1 MQVFNTRNVASMSAD
16 VRQKIEWHHMLDL
29 YFDGYADLGP
39 SNPSALTRAANNA
52 KAILLYDLPL
62 PPSGFIELVANQTS
76 GRSKQDWKM
85 TMDGKQGMGKST
97 SCFYYAARYATE
109 MADRFGQDPKDYFS
123 LNNAVLLQD
132 TEGVMQLL
140 DEVEK
145 QQAVVIDDAG
155 VAAGSREFA
164 TLSNRN
170 LNKIYQTCRPKRW
183 FTQFNVP
190 VVTHV
195 DLQIRELVAAKSYV
209 YAKFHDDGFNIV
221 KINTTELVTSGR
233 KNVEYKHRLAPQG
246 KKIDFHTA
254 YSPDIVPGFEGFME
268 KYDKA
273 REEASNTL
281 ISETASDEKERKT
294 GTTKREK
301 QYQTLLNKHG
311 DTVLNMKS
319 QGESYAAIRQKTGLT
334 QYYIDKIFVDMTEGK
349 TSD

>member
-1 MQVFNTRNVASMSAD
+1 MQVFNSRNVASMSPK
-16 VRQKIEWHHMLDL
+16 VREMIESHRLLDM

-39 SNPSALTRAANNA
+39 SNPSALTRAAANA
-52 KAILLYDLPL
+52 KAILMYDLPL

-76 GRSKQDWKM
+76 GKSKQDWKM

-209 YAKFHDDGFNIV
+209 YAKFHDDGFNLV

-254 YSPDIVPGFEGFME
+254 FSPDIVPGFDGFME
-268 KYDKA
+268 KYDQA
-273 REEASNTL
+273 REEASDTL
-281 ISETASDEKERKT
+281 ITETATSEKERKT

-301 QYQTLLNKHG
+301 QYQSLLTKWG
-311 DTVLNMKS
+311 DTVLAMRTTD
-319 QGESYAAIRQKTGLT
+319 ESYAAIRQKTGLT
-334 QYYIDKIFVDMTEGK
+334 QYYIDKIFVDMTGEK
-349 TSD
+349 ND

>member
-1 MQVFNTRNVASMSAD
+1 MQVFNSRNVASMSPK
-16 VRQKIEWHHMLDL
+16 VRETLESHRMLDL

-39 SNPSALTRAANNA
+39 ANPSALNRAAANA
-52 KAILLYDLPL
+52 KAILMYDLPL

-76 GRSKQDWKM
+76 GKSKQDWKM

-209 YAKFHDDGFNIV
+209 YAKFHDDGFNLV

-233 KNVEYKHRLAPQG
+233 KNVEYKHRLAPNG

-254 YSPDIVPGFEGFME
+254 FSPDIIPGFEGFME
-268 KYDKA
+268 KYDQA

-281 ISETASDEKERKT
+281 ISETATSEKERKT

-301 QYQTLLNKHG
+301 QYQNLLTKWG
-311 DTVLNMKS
+311 DTVVAMKS
-319 QGESYAAIRQKTGLT
+319 CDDSYATIRQKTGLT
-334 QYYIDKIFVDMTEGK
+334 QYYIDKIFVDMTEK
-349 TSD
+349 KE

>member
-1 MQVFNTRNVASMSAD
+1 MQVFNTRNVASMSSK
-16 VRQKIEWHHMLDL
+16 VRETLESHRLLAM

-39 SNPSALTRAANNA
+39 SNPSALTRAAANA
-52 KAILLYDLPL
+52 KAILMYDLPL

-76 GRSKQDWKM
+76 GKSKQDWKM

-209 YAKFHDDGFNIV
+209 YAKFHDDGFNLV

-233 KNVEYKHRLAPQG
+233 KNVEYKHRLAPNG

-254 YSPDIVPGFEGFME
+254 FSPDIVPGFDGFME

-273 REEASNTL
+273 REEASDTL
-281 ISETASDEKERKT
+281 ITETATSEKERKT

-301 QYQTLLNKHG
+301 QYQSLLTKWG
-311 DTVLNMKS
+311 DTVLAMRTTD
-319 QGESYAAIRQKTGLT
+319 ESYVAIRQKTGLT
-334 QYYIDKIFVDMTEGK
+334 QYYIDKIFIDMTEGK
-349 TSD
+349 ND

>member
-1 MQVFNTRNVASMSAD
+1 MQVFNSRNVASMSPK
-16 VRQKIEWHHMLDL
+16 VRETLESHRMLDL

-39 SNPSALTRAANNA
+39 ANPSALNRAAANA
-52 KAILLYDLPL
+52 KAILMYDLPL

-76 GRSKQDWKM
+76 GKSKQDWKM

-97 SCFYYAARYATE
+97 SCFYFAARYATE

-123 LNNAVLLQD
+123 IDNVALLQD
-132 TEGVMQLL
+132 TEGVTKLL

-170 LNKIYQTCRPKRW
+170 LNKIQQTCRPKRW
-183 FTQFNVP
+183 FSQFNLP
-190 VVTHV
+190 VITHI

-209 YAKFHDDGFNIV
+209 YAKFHDDGFNLV

-233 KNVEYKHRLAPQG
+233 KNVEYKHRLAPNG

-254 YSPDIVPGFEGFME
+254 FSPDIVPGFEGFME
-268 KYDKA
+268 KYDQA

-281 ISETASDEKERKT
+281 ISETATSEKERKT

-301 QYQTLLNKHG
+301 QYQNLLTKWG
-311 DTVLNMKS
+311 DTVVAMKS
-319 QGESYAAIRQKTGLT
+319 CDDSYATIRQKTGLT
-334 QYYIDKIFVDMTEGK
+334 QYYIDKIFVDMTEK
-349 TSD
+349 KE